1 MAILNTYQ
9 DSLFALSLR
18 RLFSSYSGPLIR
30 VIRESDLIEADVL
43 PDENGEISYNSIL
56 LKNPN
61 ETAAINLGEFLNI
74 GGYNDADSLGSVYK
88 GSLITIYDQ
97 SARANH
103 VVYDNYSTASI
114 FVEHSLPVIFPN
126 STNIIKVNGVPSFFV
141 SGTSKTFTPET
152 LLGTEYSLHFLSGQV
167 DPNPIGFRVLGI
179 DTNGFFTNP
188 YDILLYTNSGT
199 TVFQPSGTTN
209 VFDVNNVYMNTEQC
223 NEAQNNVFEKPTNN
237 NDSTI
242 VNSIE
247 FAFFNNAT
255 TQANFSTSVEDPSFY
270 IIGNSFYAD
279 IIVYEGYDNIR
290 RLFIEDLY
298 STAANNTET
307 KLTLSSFSFQEEN
320 IQDNSFLARYPNA
333 AAAFSTRNLRGDTDT
348 YTTKILRV
356 RRDVD
361 GLEVD
366 VYADNEGWVSLD
378 SPLEVYPSDVS
389 NATKLGEFLAD
400 AGYTDADSL
409 NAPSTATVSAW
420 YDQSK
425 VHASQLPL
433 DVASG
438 AAAAYSVRK
447 LKSDYTGFA
456 FEIKFFDNQGGEL
469 SGDSYNIS
477 FDDDGFIS
485 DTSLAG
491 PVIAEASSGT
501 DPNDIHEARIS
512 TWYDQSGNNNHATQT
527 DNAKMPLLW
536 TLASGLVTE
545 NGKPAAQFSSGVMT
559 FDSSISLTAGTII
572 AVAQLYDQPLLGDGS
587 NRMFFDPSG
596 SFVRFQQGGATDEF
610 TGYTDADQVLGF
622 WYRDGTN
629 PSNFYENGTALTRS
643 VTGISNETGTHD
655 GIGTVSGRL
664 FSGYLQEI
672 IIYASDQSDNR
683 TNIEKSINL
692 YYNIYPQDAA
702 TQDTTNHQPKIYDSV
717 TGLVTENGRPAVE
730 FLDNADILVS
740 GSATEFNNVLQN
752 ELYSVASYGTINV
765 GNQYAGGVKI
775 GGSSRGVMIGTNSSG
790 DNIRYHCDGITFE
803 AAVGGNIAVDTQ
815 ILHSG
820 TYDGTTRHARLNG
833 ASVGTNTD
841 AGTTGTAVAYFIG
854 KHPNLNNV
862 GTDKKVQEL
871 ILYAAYN
878 GNESNIENNINSAFQ
893 IYSAEFRSLLDYIPL
908 ATAAYGL
915 RRLSKQYFGPLITID
930 NGTTTKDFYAD
941 FFGNL
946 IVSDIEDFISGG
958 NSSIV
963 KWWDQSANANHLV
976 STSGHPTL
984 TITNGE
990 LIGVDTSNT
999 KTFDI
1004 AQIITD
1010 MNAVSA
1016 SNNNLIALYSD
1027 AFNDTIDINTTAYT
1041 DLKEIIYYV

>member
-74 GGYNDADSLGSVYK
+74 GGYNDADSLGSVYQGK
-88 GSLITIYDQ
+88 LITIYDQ

-103 VVYDNYSTASI
+103 VVYDNYSTASL
-114 FVEHSLPVIFPN
+114 FVEHSLPSIFPN
-126 STNIIKVNGVPSFFV
+126 STNIIKISGVPSFFAV
-141 SGTSKTFTPET
+141 GTSKTFTPET

-167 DPNPIGFRVLGI
+167 YTNPIGFRVVGI

-188 YDILLYTNSGT
+188 YDILSYTNLAT

-209 VFDVNNVYMNTEQC
+209 VFDVNNVYINTEQC
-223 NEAQNNVFEKPTNN
+223 NETSNNVFEKPTNN
-237 NDSTI
+237 NESTI
-242 VNSIE
+242 INSIE
-247 FAFFNNAT
+247 FAFFDNAT

-298 STAANNTET
+298 STSANNIET
-307 KLTLSSFSFQEEN
+307 KLSLSSFSFQEEN
-320 IQDNSFLARYPNA
+320 IQDNSFLAKYPNA

-356 RRDVD
+356 RRDID
-361 GLEVD
+361 DLEVD
-366 VYADNEGWVSLD
+366 VYADNEGWVSLN

-389 NATKLGEFLAD
+389 NATNLGEFLAD

-425 VHASQLPL
+425 AHESQLPL
-433 DVASG
+433 DVADG

-469 SGDSYNIS
+469 SGNTYNIS
-477 FDDDGFIS
+477 FDDDGSIS
-485 DTSLAG
+485 DSSLSGA
-491 PVIAEASSGT
+491 ILAEVSSPT

-512 TWYDQSGNNNHATQT
+512 TWYDQSGNGNNATQT

-536 TLASGLVTE
+536 TITSGLVTQ
-545 NGKPAAQFSSGVMT
+545 NGKPAVRFDGVNDDLRWAEFNQNGDFYNLFVHTGSFELNGSNTGNYQARIRNGGLWLFDGIGYQSPVTIPSVINQHHLLAFEQSSGVLN
-559 FDSSISLTAGTII
+559 FRVD
-572 AVAQLYDQPLLGDGS
+572 DGS
-587 NRMFFDPSG
+587 YGSLSRASG
-596 SFVRFQQGGATDEF
+596 DYYVAGFKYAADEM
-610 TGYTDADQVLGF
+610 
-622 WYRDGTN
+622 
-629 PSNFYENGTALTRS
+629 NGW
-643 VTGISNETGTHD
+643 
-655 GIGTVSGRL
+655 
-664 FSGYLQEI
+664 LQEAI
-672 IIYASDQSDNR
+672 FYNSDQSDNR

-702 TQDTTNHQPKIYDSV
+702 TQDTTTSQPKIYDSS
-717 TGLVTENGRPAVE
+717 TGLVVENGRPAIEYDGADDSLQSGAVSFAQPNTWFFVATANNTNDFYLDGGGASE
-730 FLDNADILVS
+730 SRIAVYSSTTLNMRSGNTFLAAVDAGFI
-740 GSATEFNNVLQN
+740 
-752 ELYSVASYGTINV
+752 
-765 GNQYAGGVKI
+765 GNQSFIYAL
-775 GGSSRGVMIGTNSSG
+775 
-790 DNIRYHCDGITFE
+790 F
-803 AAVGGNIAVDTQ
+803 
-815 ILHSG
+815 
-820 TYDGTTRHARLNG
+820 NG
-833 ASVGTNTD
+833 ASSKINWHRGTEQTGDAGTNTITGITLGSD
-841 AGTTGTAVAYFIG
+841 GAGGNGLTGKA
-854 KHPNLNNV
+854 
-862 GTDKKVQEL
+862 QEY
-871 ILYAAYN
+871 ILYN
-878 GNESNIENNINSAFQ
+878 SDQSENRTDIENNINSAFQ

-941 FFGNL
+941 FFGDL

-958 NSSIV
+958 SSSIV

-976 STSGHPTL
+976 SISGHPTL

-990 LIGVDTSNT
+990 LIGVDASNT
-999 KTFDI
+999 KTFDS

-1010 MNAVSA
+1010 MNTVSA
-1016 SNNNLIALYSD
+1016 SNNNLVALYSG
-1027 AFNDTIDINTTAYT
+1027 AFNDTVDINTTAYT